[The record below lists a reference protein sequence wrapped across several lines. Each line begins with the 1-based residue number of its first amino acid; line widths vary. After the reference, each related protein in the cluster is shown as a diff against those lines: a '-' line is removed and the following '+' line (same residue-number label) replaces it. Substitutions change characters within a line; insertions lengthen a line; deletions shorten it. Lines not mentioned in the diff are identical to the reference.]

1 MKVILYANSLGN
13 DKIRTCPVG
22 SNIPHIK
29 YFEEKSNYIKQLYIY
44 IYNCYTKQICKGFIK
59 LWWTLVW

>member
-1 MKVILYANSLGN
+1 MGN

-44 IYNCYTKQICKGFIK
+44 IYIIVILNKYVKDLLNYDG
-59 LWWTLVW
+59 LWFDK